1 MSIDID
7 WAALTGG
14 PDGLAL
20 AERIRNFV
28 DVKFQQIPL
37 PLFIRSVQ
45 VHSFEFGTTAPEIVI
60 KDICDP
66 LPDFYEDGLVV
77 EDANHGEQEDARDD
91 MISARTG
98 EFLDPGRGRAPEGS
112 GPLKGSAANGKRPPS
127 SIDTRT
133 VGARSMFSLPDQL
146 PSPSLGVNTPGI
158 PGGTSN
164 LSYFHLPIAA
174 GLSGTQ
180 TPLAAVAGRH
190 LTLEHGIG
198 ASVNA
203 VPDVNR
209 HSLANSTSPS
219 VRPAT
224 AESTQSGVSDISP
237 ESQGLGGSHG
247 FNPMKASTAHEEQQ
261 TVPEADDESQRALSL
276 GPEDRAADMQI
287 VSRVTYSGDVKL
299 SVTAEILL
307 DYPMPSFVSIP
318 VRLNI
323 IGMSFDGVGVLAWIR
338 RRVHFCFAS
347 PEDASIMVGEGGD
360 SAGRRLGHDGAHFP
374 GKKAEVGGLIQE
386 IRVESEIGQR
396 ENGKQSLKN
405 VGKVEKF
412 ILEQVRRILEDELV
426 YPSFWTFLI

>member
-20 AERIRNFV
+20 AERIRSFV

-37 PLFIRSVQ
+37 PRFIRSVQ
-45 VHSFEFGTTAPEIVI
+45 VHSFEFGTTAPQIVI

-66 LPDFYEDGLVV
+66 LPDFYEDGPVD
-77 EDANHGEQEDARDD
+77 EDDNDGEQEAARDD
-91 MISARTG
+91 MTPERSG
-98 EFLDPGRGRAPEGS
+98 ESLESGRGRPPERS
-112 GPLKGSAANGKRPPS
+112 GPLKDSAANGKRPPS
-127 SIDTRT
+127 YIDTRT
-133 VGARSMFSLPDQL
+133 LGVRSMFLLPDQL

-190 LTLEHGIG
+190 LTLEHAIG
-198 ASVNA
+198 VPNA
-203 VPDVNR
+203 VPDFNR
-209 HSLANSTSPS
+209 HSLANSASSS

-224 AESTQSGVSDISP
+224 AESAQSGVSDISP
-237 ESQGLGGSHG
+237 ESQDLGGSHG
-247 FNPMKASTAHEEQQ
+247 LNFMQASTAHVEQQ
-261 TVPEADDESQRALSL
+261 TGPEADDESQRAPSL

-360 SAGRRLGHDGAHFP
+360 SAGRHSGHDGAHSL
-374 GKKAEVGGLIQE
+374 GRKAEVGGLIQE